1 MKKDTIKRMADLKS
15 ALRKENLK
23 KQLSIFDETLG
34 YAAIDFRIDHQQ
46 KGERSISWVTLI
58 AAPSVKMKTV
68 GEFLERLEVYP
79 DQTVV
84 ATVGLEG
91 GYSPVHIAVDGLGK
105 ETWLVLCD
113 EIAYHN
119 FFSPPEHSEQGVDL
133 DLRGAVKEYLKIQ
146 LETSENPTETRLASW
161 LEQQEDSE
169 LLIGVLK
176 EERSLSEL
184 VQFCI
189 QKASA
194 SKGKQ
199 SAMMVS
205 DEVVFQWVRE
215 YYTTDIEVKNSSS
228 VKGTMQTTPTPQVI
242 ETERKE
248 EEQQISLF

>member
-1 MKKDTIKRMADLKS
+1 MKEHLK
-15 ALRKENLK
+15 L
-23 KQLSIFDETLG
+23 
-34 YAAIDFRIDHQQ
+34 
-46 KGERSISWVTLI
+46 
-58 AAPSVKMKTV
+58 
-68 GEFLERLEVYP
+68 
-79 DQTVV
+79 
-84 ATVGLEG
+84 
-91 GYSPVHIAVDGLGK
+91 
-105 ETWLVLCD
+105 
-113 EIAYHN
+113 
-119 FFSPPEHSEQGVDL
+119 
-133 DLRGAVKEYLKIQ
+133 Q
-146 LETSENPTETRLASW
+146 LETSKNPTETRLAGW

-176 EERSLSEL
+176 EEKSLSEL

-215 YYTTDIEVKNSSS
+215 YYTTDIEMKNSSS